1 MAGEAFFFFCIA
13 ILLFCNLWER
23 MKNRRRLA
31 GLNSRIRQLEELLLE
46 VCAVLEENREKEEA
60 EGSGTARLEPA
71 GQEPGE
77 PESLGKP
84 EELGEP
90 EKPGEP
96 ESIGAPGE
104 FGEPEEIVQY
114 AAPKEPEEPVALVS
128 LPPFAAEERPTAEEE
143 YIYGWTGGEDPAPPE
158 QQAADRRHQVLELF
172 HQGIPVKTIA
182 RRIGMGQGEAQLI
195 IDLYAR
201 RGK

>member
-1 MAGEAFFFFCIA
+1 
-13 ILLFCNLWER
+13 

-128 LPPFAAEERPTAEEE
+128 LPPFAAEEAVPGNRQAERAAAAEERPTAEEE
-143 YIYGWTGGEDPAPPE
+143 YIYGWTGG
-158 QQAADRRHQVLELF
+158 
-172 HQGIPVKTIA
+172 
-182 RRIGMGQGEAQLI
+182 
-195 IDLYAR
+195 
-201 RGK
+201 